1 MRISAEKV
9 DVSCILRLEKE
20 SFLVF
25 GFSKRTGILF
35 WVHHRTEMW
44 LHRGIN
50 STKSMPSYQVCLG
63 L

>member
-20 SFLVF
+20 SFWCSVSLKGNSVLA
-25 GFSKRTGILF
+25 K
-35 WVHHRTEMW
+35 HKTEMW
-44 LHRGIN
+44 LHRDQ

-63 L
+63 Q